1 MLGAGVARGVCAEGA
16 CVWGFPCFLP
26 GMEDFEF
33 VKRRERE
40 MVGGDQA
47 VKVII
52 SRRRRFPWEQTW
64 P

>member
-1 MLGAGVARGVCAEGA
+1 MGRRFCAEGA

-26 GMEDFEF
+26 RMEDLEF
-33 VKRRERE
+33 VKGRERE
-40 MVGGDQA
+40 KVGGDQA

-52 SRRRRFPWEQTW
+52 SRRRCFLWEQTW